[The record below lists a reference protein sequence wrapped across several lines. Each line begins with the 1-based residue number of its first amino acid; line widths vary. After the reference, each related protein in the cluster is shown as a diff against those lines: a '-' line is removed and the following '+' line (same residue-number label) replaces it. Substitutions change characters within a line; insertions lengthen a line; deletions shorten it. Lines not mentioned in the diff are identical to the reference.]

1 MQEHPYFSCNGIAL
15 LAHRGFC
22 PPSENTIE
30 SFKHALDFG
39 AEYIETDIR
48 CSSDGH
54 AVLFHDE
61 DLKRLTGSSERV
73 SSLTLS
79 EFRKLEFR
87 NGGTPTTLAEALEKF
102 PTLKFNLD
110 IKDPLAISPTV
121 RAIESAQAHSRVLI
135 SSFSETTRR
144 KALALFSKPVAT
156 SASAS
161 LVLKV
166 RFRALIGLNIE
177 KLLWQ
182 IGALQV
188 PASMYGI
195 RFDTKRFIRLVQS
208 TGTLMHFWT
217 INDEKSIKRLVK
229 RGANGI
235 VTDNTE
241 LAGQILGKT

>member
-1 MQEHPYFSCNGIAL
+1 MQDHPYFSCNGVAL
-15 LAHRGFC
+15 LSHRGFS

-30 SFKHALDFG
+30 SFRHAVDFG

-48 CSSDGH
+48 CTSDGH

-61 DLKRLTGSSERV
+61 DLRRLTGSAERV
-73 SSLTLS
+73 SSLTL
-79 EFRKLEFR
+79 KEFR
-87 NGGTPTTLAEALEKF
+87 NLKFKEGGTPTTLVEALESLPK
-102 PTLKFNLD
+102 LKFNLD
-110 IKDPLAISPTV
+110 IKDPLAINPTV
-121 RAIESAQAHSRVLI
+121 RAIESAKAHQRVLI
-135 SSFSETTRR
+135 SSFSETTRQ
-144 KALALFSKPVAT
+144 KALALFSTPVAT

-161 LVLKV
+161 LVLKI
-166 RFRALIGLNIE
+166 RFRALFGLKIE
-177 KLLWQ
+177 KLL
-182 IGALQV
+182 IGVGALQV

-195 RFDTKRFIRLVQS
+195 RFDTKRFIRKVQL